1 VQVARGLHIEFRNA
15 GIRVHGLYSR
25 EGSVLAGDIEAF
37 ADSITTELSLDSD
50 EPPERVTQL
59 VRLAEAS
66 CFTIAALRKPTPV
79 ELQVTL
85 NGSPFELGDA

>member
-1 VQVARGLHIEFRNA
+1 MQVARGLKIEFRNA
-15 GIRVHGLYSR
+15 NIKVHGLYSR
-25 EGSVLAGDIEAF
+25 EGSILAGDIEAF
-37 ADSITTELSLDSD
+37 ADSLTTELSLDSD

-59 VRLAEAS
+59 VKLAEAS

-85 NGSPFELGDA
+85 NGERFALEG

>member
-1 VQVARGLHIEFRNA
+1 VQVARGLKIEFRNA
-15 GIRVHGLYSR
+15 SVRVHGLYSR

-59 VRLAEAS
+59 VKLAEAS

-79 ELQVTL
+79 ELKVTL
-85 NGSPFELGDA
+85 NGERFELGE